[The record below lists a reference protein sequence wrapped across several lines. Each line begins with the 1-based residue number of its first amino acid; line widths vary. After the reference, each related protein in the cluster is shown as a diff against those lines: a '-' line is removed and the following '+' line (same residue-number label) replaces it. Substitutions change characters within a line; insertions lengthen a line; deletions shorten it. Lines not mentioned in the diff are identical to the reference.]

1 MDDDGVRAGFELI
14 QEEIGSVSKQL
25 KDQAKQLV
33 DSGDFEDV
41 KRLME
46 TGKKLDQFQLEVK
59 ELERKWVTEFDPD
72 TRSKTEYPAETV
84 VPAGVGTLTL
94 VMDYQSAKARGELKG
109 KEVTI
114 LPGSLIRKESYGSMQ
129 EDVLKRKNKAI
140 KKGELADS
148 TNTLFELK
156 NAITFSSPSAAAGF
170 VAGCSVNGLKEW
182 RVEDQNMSLKA
193 WQQQHTPN

>member
-33 DSGDFEDV
+33 DSGDFDHV

-46 TGKKLDQFQLEVK
+46 IGKKLDEFQLEVK
-59 ELERKWVTEFDPD
+59 DLERKWVTEFDPD
-72 TRSKTEYPAETV
+72 TRRKTEYPAQ
-84 VPAGVGTLTL
+84 PMISPSVGTLML
-94 VMDYQSAKARGELKG
+94 VMDYQSAKARGTLNG

-114 LPGSLIRKESYGSMQ
+114 LPGSLIRKASYGSMQ
-129 EDVLKRKNKAI
+129 EDVLKRKNEAI
-140 KKGELADS
+140 KKGELTDS
-148 TNTLFELK
+148 TNTLFELQST
-156 NAITFSSPSAAAGF
+156 ITFSSPSAAAGF

-182 RVEDQNMSLKA
+182 HVEDQDMSLKT
-193 WQQQHTPN
+193 WQEQQKPN